1 MEILFIDGMLK
12 GGNTFLRSDFADV
25 MIFQAVLDG
34 LTYPNYLV
42 MRICLKTGLRLDD
55 VLSIKKDILKLR
67 FTVHEKKTGKSKR
80 VYLGVDLFK
89 ELDAWCKHN
98 PRNAGCVYVFP
109 HRLHKDR
116 HRTRQAVYKDVKN
129 VARRLAL
136 TGNICPHSARKC
148 AAVREF
154 NRTRSLS
161 AVKRFLNHDSD
172 ITTMLYA
179 LSDKL
184 RY

>member
-1 MEILFIDGMLK
+1 M
-12 GGNTFLRSDFADV
+12 RSDFADAL
-25 MIFQAVLDG
+25 IFQAVLDG

-42 MRICLKTGLRLDD
+42 MRVCLKTGLRLDD
-55 VLSIKKDILKLR
+55 VLSIRADHLKLR
-67 FTVHEKKTGKSKR
+67 FTVREKKTGKSKR
-80 VYLGVDLFK
+80 VYLGVDLFR
-89 ELDAWCKHN
+89 ELSAWTKHN

-129 VARRLAL
+129 IARQLQL
-136 TGNICPHSARKC
+136 PGNICPHSARKC
-148 AAVREF
+148 AAVREYS
-154 NRTRSLS
+154 RTLSLA
-161 AVKRFLNHDSD
+161 AVKQFLNHDSD